1 MHHAAGK
8 SITHAAALRL
18 EPKPVQRH
26 PEDVLGL
33 SGVGGWDLGDP
44 DDQLDD
50 LADGDVRADDAGLL
64 GAQEQR
70 LTR

>member
-1 MHHAAGK
+1 M
-8 SITHAAALRL
+8 
-18 EPKPVQRH
+18 
-26 PEDVLGL
+26 LGL